1 MVGQTIGV
9 TKGCGPVPGQ
19 DGARVPWAGRGKFL
33 APNFHRELEQK
44 LSQRPECE
52 DIATGV
58 FCGFDYRTRL
68 GPFLYVDLRL
78 PSAGVLT
85 LGASLVACG
94 FKRTRV
100 VLQQWARNVRPSQSQ
115 IDGRKLEMVLVSGMQ
130 MHSAPM
136 YDLINDA
143 QSMGAE
149 RPLILAGG
157 PKAMHQP
164 WDMFWPDGGVDAV
177 VTGEVSVFL
186 QLVDRLL
193 DYRGR
198 SGTMRQAFERAR
210 REGALLDLPGL
221 VYRVD
226 DGGPNIELVHTGK
239 QQLLTD
245 LDELPDPL
253 LGYTVLE
260 PWHKGV
266 SMAPRPL
273 ALSEV
278 RKYATFVP
286 VLTTQGCRFGCP
298 YCPIP
303 DNNHR
308 IFRHKSP
315 QRLRW
320 EIQRI
325 SEQTG
330 ITKFF
335 GVDDNMFN
343 NEQAVTEIFAEFARG
358 KVHGKPFSK
367 TIFYGTEATL
377 HDVYRSKDILP
388 LCRKGGLRAIWFG
401 IEDMTGDLVKKGQS
415 AEKVAEL
422 FPLMRRWGVWPMPML
437 MHYEGQPFYTR
448 GSLKGIA
455 NQVSYLQKYGA
466 GSVQITFLTPA
477 VGTKMYDEPFE
488 NGQVARRI
496 GNMPV
501 DDYFYDGQH
510 VLACTPKE
518 AFRHQLKLLGAY
530 VAFYNPVNLFKKAMH
545 FRDPMNLYDALL
557 QYFGMAGWVR
567 SVWAMREWLWNLG
580 TKAVEVYQ
588 APPRSPWKIYSVE
601 EFLTKAGGAVQRYL
615 RAGELAGPGLA
626 APGLRKA
633 TA

>member
-1 MVGQTIGV
+1 MVGQMTGAAN
-9 TKGCGPVPGQ
+9 GCGPSTT
-19 DGARVPWAGRGKFL
+19 DGAIGLRQNAGKFL
-33 APNFHRELEQK
+33 PASFHKQLEQK
-44 LSQRPECE
+44 LAQRPECE
-52 DIATGV
+52 DIAIGV
-58 FCGFDYRTRL
+58 FNAFDFRTRL
-68 GPFLYVDLRL
+68 GPFMYVDIRL
-78 PSAGVLT
+78 PSAGVVT
-85 LGASLVACG
+85 LGSSLVACG

-100 VLQQWARNVRPSQSQ
+100 VLQQWARNVRPSCSQ
-115 IDGRKLEMVLVSGMQ
+115 IDGRKLEMLLVGGMQ
-130 MHSAPM
+130 MHSQPM
-136 YDLINDA
+136 YDLIADA
-143 QSMGAE
+143 HTMGSD

-164 WDMFWPDGGVDAV
+164 WDMFTPEGGADVV
-177 VTGEVSVFL
+177 VTGEVSTFL

-193 DYRGR
+193 DHRGR
-198 SGTMRQAFERAR
+198 TGTMRQAFERAR
-210 REGALLDLPGL
+210 RDGSLLDLPGL
-221 VYRVD
+221 VFRVD
-226 DGGPNIELVHTGK
+226 DGGPEIELVHTGK
-239 QQLLTD
+239 QQLLVD

-260 PWHKGV
+260 PAHKK
-266 SMAPRPL
+266 SCMAPRPL
-273 ALSEV
+273 PLEQV
-278 RKYATFVP
+278 HKHATLIP
-286 VLTTQGCRFGCP
+286 VIPTQGCRFGCP

-308 IFRHKSP
+308 VFRHKSP
-315 QRLRW
+315 ERLRW
-320 EIQRI
+320 EIQRLA
-325 SEQTG
+325 EQLG
-330 ITKFF
+330 VTKFF

-343 NEQAVTEIFAEFARG
+343 NERAVTDIFAELAKG

-377 HDVYRSKDILP
+377 HDVYRSKDILS

-415 AEKVAEL
+415 AEKVEEL

-455 NQVSYLQKYGA
+455 NQVSYLQKQGA

-477 VGTKMYDEPFE
+477 VGTKMYDAPFE

-501 DDYFYDGQH
+501 DDYLYDGQH

-518 AFRHQLKLLGAY
+518 AFRHQMKLLGAY
-530 VAFYNPVNLFKKAMH
+530 VAFYNPINLVKMAAR
-545 FRDPMNLYDALL
+545 FRNPMNMYDAAL
-557 QYFGMAGWVR
+557 QYFGITGWVR
-567 SVWAMREWLWNLG
+567 SVWAMREWLWNQ
-580 TKAVEVYQ
+580 AVHSIQVYD
-588 APPRSPWKIYSVE
+588 APPRSPWKIYTVE
-601 EFLTKAGGAVQRYL
+601 ELAKKAGGAAQRYL
-615 RAGELAGPGLA
+615 RAGELVGPELQ
-626 APGLRKA
+626 RA

>member
-1 MVGQTIGV
+1 MVGQTTGV
-9 TKGCGPVPGQ
+9 VTGCGPSPAKDCAG
-19 DGARVPWAGRGKFL
+19 GPWANRGKFL
-33 APNFHRELEQK
+33 PAGFHRELERK
-44 LSQRPECE
+44 LAQRPECE
-52 DIATGV
+52 EIATGV
-58 FCGFDYRTRL
+58 FYGFDYRTRL

-94 FKRTRV
+94 FRRSRI
-100 VLQQWARNVRPSQSQ
+100 VLQQWARNVRPSCSR
-115 IDGRKLEMVLVSGMQ
+115 IDGRKLEMALVSGMQ
-130 MHSAPM
+130 MHSQPM
-136 YDLINDA
+136 YDLITDA
-143 QSMGAE
+143 HTMGAD

-164 WDMFWPDGGVDAV
+164 WDMFAPEGGADLV

-198 SGTMRQAFERAR
+198 AGTMRQAFERAR
-210 REGALLDLPGL
+210 RDGSLLDLPGL
-221 VYRVD
+221 VFRVD
-226 DGGPNIELVHTGK
+226 DGGPDVELVHTGK

-253 LGYTVLE
+253 LGYTILE
-260 PWHKGV
+260 PGHKKAQ
-266 SMAPRPL
+266 MAPRPL
-273 ALSEV
+273 ALNEV
-278 RKYATFVP
+278 GRHAELLP

-308 IFRHKSP
+308 VFRHKSP
-315 QRLRW
+315 ERLRW
-320 EIQRI
+320 EIQHMA
-325 SEQTG
+325 EQMN

-343 NEQAVTEIFAEFARG
+343 NEQAVTEIFAELAKG

-367 TIFYGTEATL
+367 TIYYGTEATL
-377 HDVYRSKDILP
+377 HDVYRSKDILS

-415 AEKVAEL
+415 AEKVEEL
-422 FPLMRRWGVWPMPML
+422 FPLMRRWGIWPMPML
-437 MHYEGQPFYTR
+437 MHYQGQPFYTR

-455 NQVSYLQKYGA
+455 NQVSYLEKYGA

-477 VGTKMYDEPFE
+477 VGTKMYDEPFLT
-488 NGQVARRI
+488 GKVAKRI
-496 GNMPV
+496 GQMPV
-501 DDYFYDGQH
+501 DDYLYDGQH
-510 VLACTPKE
+510 VLACEPKE
-518 AFRHQLKLLGAY
+518 AFRHQWKLLGAY
-530 VAFYNPVNLFKKAMH
+530 AAFYNPPNFLKKIVRFRSPMH
-545 FRDPMNLYDALL
+545 LYDGVLQLL
-557 QYFGMAGWVR
+557 GMSGCVR
-567 SVWAMREWLWNLG
+567 SVWAMRQWLWNQ
-580 TKAVEVYQ
+580 AFRPIEVHD
-588 APPRSPWKIYSVE
+588 APPRSPWKIYTVE
-601 EFLTKAGGAVQRYL
+601 ELKTQSAGAVQRYL
-615 RAGELAGPGLA
+615 RAGELAGPMLQ
-626 APGLRKA
+626 KA

>member
-1 MVGQTIGV
+1 MVGQTSG
-9 TKGCGPVPGQ
+9 TTQGCGPSAA
-19 DGARVPWAGRGKFL
+19 GASAPWANRGKFL
-33 APNFHRELEQK
+33 SAGFHRQLEQK
-44 LSQRPECE
+44 LAQRPECE

-58 FCGFDYRTRL
+58 FYAYDFRTRL
-68 GPFLYVDLRL
+68 GPFMYVDLRL
-78 PSAGVLT
+78 PSAGVVT

-94 FKRTRV
+94 FRRTRV
-100 VLQQWARNVRPSQSQ
+100 VLQQWARNVRPSASR

-136 YDLINDA
+136 YDLIADA
-143 QSMGAE
+143 HTMGSD

-157 PKAMHQP
+157 PKSMHQP
-164 WDMFWPDGGVDAV
+164 WDMFRPDGGADVV

-210 REGALLDLPGL
+210 RDDALLDLPGL

-226 DGGPNIELVHTGK
+226 DGGSDIELVHTGK

-260 PWHKGV
+260 PEHKQV
-266 SMAPRPL
+266 AMAPRPL
-273 ALSEV
+273 ALDEV
-278 RKYATFVP
+278 RKHVTFIP
-286 VLTTQGCRFGCP
+286 LLTTQGCRFGCP

-308 IFRHKSP
+308 VFRHKSP
-315 QRLRW
+315 ERLRW
-320 EIQRI
+320 EMQHIA
-325 SEQTG
+325 EQTG

-343 NEQAVTEIFAEFARG
+343 NEQTVTEIFAELAKG

-367 TIFYGTEATL
+367 TIYYGTEATL
-377 HDVYRSKDILP
+377 HDVYRSKDLLP
-388 LCRKGGLRAIWFG
+388 LCRKGGMRAVWFG

-415 AEKVAEL
+415 AEKVGEL
-422 FPLMRRWGVWPMPML
+422 FPLMRRWGIWPMPML
-437 MHYEGQPFYTR
+437 MHYEGQPYYTR
-448 GSLKGIA
+448 GRLKGIA
-455 NQVSYLQKYGA
+455 NQVAYLEKQGA

-477 VGTKMYDEPFE
+477 VGTKLYDEPFN
-488 NGQVARRI
+488 NGKVIRRI
-496 GNMPV
+496 GDLEV
-501 DDYFYDGQH
+501 DDRFYDGQH
-510 VLACTPKE
+510 VLACDPKV
-518 AFRHQLKLLGAY
+518 AFKHQLSLLAAY
-530 VAFYNPVNLFKKAMH
+530 AAFYNPVNFLKKIVHVRSPMH
-545 FRDPMNLYDALL
+545 LYDGVL
-557 QYFGMAGWVR
+557 QTFGMAGIAR
-567 SVWAMREWLWNLG
+567 SIWAMRQWLWNLG
-580 TKAVEVYQ
+580 TQTAEVHDG
-588 APPRSPWKIYSVE
+588 PPRSPWKI
-601 EFLTKAGGAVQRYL
+601 LTVQEYMNKAGGAVHRYL
-615 RAGELAGPGLA
+615 RAGELVGPELQ
-626 APGLRKA
+626 RA

>member
-1 MVGQTIGV
+1 MVGQTTV
-9 TKGCGPVPGQ
+9 AVQGCGPKGQ
-19 DGARVPWAGRGKFL
+19 AGMPDARWAKKDWFL
-33 APNFHRELEQK
+33 APGFHRELERK
-44 LSQRPECE
+44 LAGRPECE
-52 DIATGV
+52 DVATGV

-68 GPFLYVDLRL
+68 GPFLYVDLEL
-78 PSAGVLT
+78 PPAGVLT
-85 LGASLVACG
+85 VGASLVASG

-100 VLQQWARNVRPSQSQ
+100 VLQQWSPNIRPSQSV

-136 YDLINDA
+136 YELMADA
-143 QSMGAE
+143 HAVGAD

-164 WDMFWPDGGVDAV
+164 WDMFIPGAGADVV

-186 QLVDRLL
+186 QLADRLL

-210 REGALLDLPGL
+210 RDNSLLDLPGL

-226 DGGPNIELVHTGK
+226 DGGPEIELVDTGK
-239 QQLLTD
+239 QLLLRD
-245 LDELPDPL
+245 LDELPDPV

-260 PWHKGV
+260 PWHKKPY
-266 SMAPRPL
+266 MAARPMPTN
-273 ALSEV
+273 EV
-278 RKYATFVP
+278 RKHATLVP
-286 VLTTQGCRFGCP
+286 ILTTQGCRFGCP

-308 IFRHKSP
+308 SFRHKSP
-315 QRLRW
+315 ERLRW
-320 EIQRI
+320 EIQHLAEHLGMTR
-325 SEQTG
+325 
-330 ITKFF
+330 FF
-335 GVDDNMFN
+335 GTDDNMFN
-343 NEQAVTEIFAEFARG
+343 NEQVVSDIFAEMCKG

-367 TIFYGTEATL
+367 TIFFGTEATL
-377 HDVYRSKDILP
+377 HDVYRSKDILS

-448 GSLKGIA
+448 GNLQGIA
-455 NQVSYLQKYGA
+455 NQVSYLEKCGA

-477 VGTKMYDEPFE
+477 VGTKMYDKPF
-488 NGQVARRI
+488 NDGCVARRI
-496 GNMPV
+496 GKLEIE
-501 DDYFYDGQH
+501 DRFYDGQH
-510 VLACTPKE
+510 VVACDPKV
-518 AFRHQLKLLGAY
+518 AFRHQMNLLGAY
-530 VAFYNPVNLFKKAMH
+530 VAFYNPINFVKKAVR
-545 FRDPMNLYDALL
+545 FRNPMNLYDTLL

-567 SVWAMREWLWNLG
+567 SVWRMREWLWNLWLRPI
-580 TKAVEVYQ
+580 TPYDS
-588 APPRSPWKIYSVE
+588 PPRSPWKIWTAE
-601 EFLTKAGGAVQRYL
+601 EYTAR
-615 RAGELAGPGLA
+615 LA
-626 APGLRKA
+626 APQAYLGA